1 MTNTRLSSLTL
12 NSWAR
17 QLAVA
22 LVYGLLVW
30 LVLGF
35 ITPSGKG
42 SILFLASGFALAAI
56 LLGGRRYALGILL
69 SAACVR
75 LWFGYAPTTVMI
87 QSVGSTLSA
96 LFGAWLLLRGGKF
109 DRGLSTLPDYLRLL
123 LLGGCVASI
132 PGALIGTTSLLWQ
145 GVIASAEYGNSFLSW
160 WMGDTLGV
168 LLITPICL
176 LWWRRDE
183 SDLRSRWYE
192 IVAIAVMVFG
202 AGHLVFTSWATQGP
216 QAIPRGYWM
225 FFFIFVAALRLMPRW
240 TAVLL
245 LMVAIQAVQSIYQG
259 AGFFSADKI
268 TALTINFW
276 LYMDVLS
283 LVGMTLGIYL
293 TQRRRNEDA
302 LRQRTE
308 ELSLYNLTLGRVHEG
323 KTLAAILNDLAREV
337 ERIHPEVRCSILLLD
352 ADGRHLRFGAAPSLP
367 DFYNQAIDGLAIG
380 EGMGACGTAAQ
391 RDERVVIA
399 DIAQDALWP
408 SQLFDLTRRAGL
420 QSCWSQPIHDAD
432 RRLVGTFALY
442 HTYPAEPSEAEIR
455 LIKRLSELTA
465 LAIEQTRIQED
476 LRLKNT
482 VLDASADPTL
492 ITDRNNLV
500 LWVTW
505 RFVD

>member
-1 MTNTRLSSLTL
+1 
-12 NSWAR
+12 
-17 QLAVA
+17 
-22 LVYGLLVW
+22 
-30 LVLGF
+30 
-35 ITPSGKG
+35 
-42 SILFLASGFALAAI
+42 
-56 LLGGRRYALGILL
+56 
-69 SAACVR
+69 
-75 LWFGYAPTTVMI
+75 
-87 QSVGSTLSA
+87 
-96 LFGAWLLLRGGKF
+96 
-109 DRGLSTLPDYLRLL
+109 
-123 LLGGCVASI
+123 
-132 PGALIGTTSLLWQ
+132 
-145 GVIASAEYGNSFLSW
+145 
-160 WMGDTLGV
+160 
-168 LLITPICL
+168 
-176 LWWRRDE
+176 
-183 SDLRSRWYE
+183 
-192 IVAIAVMVFG
+192 MV
-202 AGHLVFTSWATQGP
+202 
-216 QAIPRGYWM
+216 
-225 FFFIFVAALRLMPRW
+225 
-240 TAVLL
+240 
-245 LMVAIQAVQSIYQG
+245 
-259 AGFFSADKI
+259 
-268 TALTINFW
+268 
-276 LYMDVLS
+276 VLS